1 MLSKISGTLKKFL
14 SVLLAV
20 GILVSGLVTGT
31 KELTVEANEI
41 ITELQNVALGKTVTG
56 VNPNLDTSSSVVTD
70 GNHQAATGASAY
82 NFYEIGH
89 DVAQNPENPYYIQVD
104 LEDTYP
110 VEKVNMWRYYDDE
123 RIYFDTIV
131 FVSEDENF
139 TTEDIVYNSDADN
152 FFGFGAG
159 TDEEYAESA
168 EGKEITFEPRNAR
181 YIRVLNNGNDRPW
194 KKGGALYRN

>member
-82 NFYEIGH
+82 NFY
-89 DVAQNPENPYYIQVD
+89 
-104 LEDTYP
+104 
-110 VEKVNMWRYYDDE
+110 
-123 RIYFDTIV
+123 
-131 FVSEDENF
+131 
-139 TTEDIVYNSDADN
+139 
-152 FFGFGAG
+152 
-159 TDEEYAESA
+159 
-168 EGKEITFEPRNAR
+168 
-181 YIRVLNNGNDRPW
+181 
-194 KKGGALYRN
+194 